1 MPGISKEED
10 RPSGRGTETH
20 KDEGHRP
27 REREMGTQREG
38 GRNSE
43 RGGQELRER
52 EIGTQREG
60 DTDQERETGTQKEGD
75 RNSERGGQGPR
86 EREIGTQREGDR
98 DPERAEAEV
107 WGIDNPGLH
116 SQAATV
122 CHALPARGV
131 RTDP

>member
-60 DTDQERETGTQKEGD
+60 D
-75 RNSERGGQGPR
+75 
-86 EREIGTQREGDR
+86 R

-107 WGIDNPGLH
+107 WGIDNPGSH